1 MNRDL
6 LLILFGAFVASG
18 WWSIKTF
25 GLHPGLT
32 IPTILA
38 SIILIGFVACKTVDN
53 WEKWK

>member
-6 LLILFGAFVASG
+6 FLVLFGAFVASG
-18 WWSIKTF
+18 WWTTATF
-25 GLHPGLT
+25 GFHPSWV

-38 SIILIGFVACKTVDN
+38 SIALIGFVFFKTIDN